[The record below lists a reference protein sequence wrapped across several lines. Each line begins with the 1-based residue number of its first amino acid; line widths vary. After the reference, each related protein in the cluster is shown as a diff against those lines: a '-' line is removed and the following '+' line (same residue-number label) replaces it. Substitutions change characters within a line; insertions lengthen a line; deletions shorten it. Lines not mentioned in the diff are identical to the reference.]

1 MEMIREQS
9 YNSKHKVSVPTEES
23 LAVLIREQKERCE
36 MTELDFSSNYV
47 VFMNQAIK
55 FRDLMSFLDGGHK
68 TDEVNF
74 SSREFVRSLRK
85 TLLKQS
91 SVQKLSLCFERD
103 MDNSMMKII
112 KDTLPK
118 CSTLKHILLNFQRCE
133 KVNINVII
141 DFLHSLLPRCNLRQI
156 EFSCNISS
164 IDDDSETHF
173 LRIKKLLQKYFKHL
187 NITFRYEV
195 QDTKTC
201 IFSGSQ
207 KSTHAYH

>member
-1 MEMIREQS
+1 MIRQQN

-23 LAVLIREQKERCE
+23 LPVLVREQKERCE

-47 VFMNQAIK
+47 MFMNQAIK
-55 FRDLMSFLDGGHK
+55 FRDLLSFLDGSPEAK
-68 TDEVNF
+68 EVNF
-74 SSREFVRSLRK
+74 SSGEFVRSLRR

-103 MDNSMMKII
+103 MDNNTTKII

-133 KVNINVII
+133 KVSINVII
-141 DFLHSLLPRCNLRQI
+141 DFLHSLLPRCNLQQI

-164 IDDDSETHF
+164 IDDDSEKYF
-173 LRIKKLLQKYFKHL
+173 LRIKKLLKKYFKQLDIAFKH
-187 NITFRYEV
+187 EV

-207 KSTHAYH
+207 ISTSAY